1 MGKEA
6 LGSLF
11 LLLSFSL
18 FPIFLSGFVIGV
30 SEILFLGSL
39 GLGFWGYSALCSV
52 LLKCGWFYQLS
63 DPQTFSPSLPLL
75 RG

>member
-6 LGSLF
+6 LGSFF

-30 SEILFLGSL
+30 SEILFLESL
-39 GLGFWGYSALCSV
+39 GLGFWALWGQFGVTVFCSA
-52 LLKCGWFYQLS
+52 
-63 DPQTFSPSLPLL
+63 
-75 RG
+75 